1 MSRDAK
7 RLPAEKARRY
17 DELRDAAGQVRAV
30 WKPLAE
36 AVAKMSPAEYA
47 RRHDAAQGMLSD
59 NGVTY
64 NVYDE
69 KEGQARRWRLDILPF
84 VIAADEWAVI
94 EAGVVQRARLANA
107 LLADIYGPQRLISG
121 GYLPP
126 HIVLGH
132 PQFLRPLVG
141 FEPPGGVHVHSYSV
155 DLARTPDGSWRV
167 MASRADAVSGIGYAL
182 ENRIVVG
189 QVFSD
194 LFSDMRV
201 QRLAEFFQAH
211 REAVQALAG
220 PGRAVLLSPGPH
232 NEAYFEHAFLA
243 HYLDLT
249 LVEGDDL
256 AVHDDRV
263 YLKTLRGLDQVS
275 VIFRRVDSDFCDP
288 LELRADSALGV
299 PGLLQAVRAKTVVLA
314 NALGGSV
321 VESPALDAYM
331 HGAAKA
337 LLGEELL
344 IPDIPTV
351 WCGTAWGR
359 EEALSRLDQGI
370 VRGAFDSRP
379 LFSRRST
386 ARLGR
391 DLTAAERHALKADLA
406 RRGATLVTQD
416 IVPPGGAPI
425 FANGQFTT
433 KPVTL
438 RIFAAWTKQGYQI
451 MPGGLARVADDETV
465 KSLSQQSGALSK
477 DVWIPSPG
485 PVSTFSLLRQTKED
499 VAIQRTGN
507 SPPSRAMDN
516 LFWLG
521 RYSERADNLGRI
533 LRTIVQRRGEGA
545 AIAGDAAMQTFLCDL
560 IQSVVPGK
568 LPRQDEHWLVSTLRT
583 LIYDRATQDGLPQLL
598 SRVRQTAW
606 SARDRLSLDTWQT
619 IHLMTEPEVLRAS
632 GRAFDS
638 AEALSRLD
646 MLVRRGAAFAGH
658 CAENMTRGPNW
669 LFTDLGRRI
678 ERSLHLAWLVGQVT
692 APSALSESER
702 LRIAL
707 EISSSVMTYR
717 SRYLNTYHLA
727 PLLDLL
733 LLDDSNPRSV
743 AFQLAAAERALEE
756 LERITPK
763 GQGTAAVFYAR
774 AVRKATERDGILDE
788 IARDPTALHAHLGR
802 IETGVAGISDAIT
815 DAYFRHAV
823 RHRTGSEKREE

>member
-1 MSRDAK
+1 MSS
-7 RLPAEKARRY
+7 EKKPVERRQRGY
-17 DELRDAAGQVRAV
+17 DELRDESGEVREA

-36 AVAKMSPAEYA
+36 AVVKMSPAEYA
-47 RRHDAAQGMLSD
+47 RRHDVAQRLLSD

-69 KEGQARRWRLDILPF
+69 NEGHARRWRLDILPF
-84 VIAADEWAVI
+84 VLAPEEWAKI
-94 EAGVVQRARLANA
+94 EAGVIQRARLANA
-107 LLADIYGPQRLISG
+107 LAADIYGPQRLIME

-126 HIVLGH
+126 HIVYGH

-141 FEPPGGVHVHSYSV
+141 FEPPGGVFVHSYSV
-155 DLARTPDGSWRV
+155 DLARVADGSWKV

-189 QVFSD
+189 QVFAD
-194 LFSDMRV
+194 LFADMRV

-211 REAVQALAG
+211 REAVQSLAG
-220 PGRAVLLSPGPH
+220 QGRAVLLSPGPH

-256 AVHDDRV
+256 VVHDDRV
-263 YLKTLRGLDQVS
+263 YLKTLRGLDQVA

-288 LELRADSALGV
+288 LELRGDSALGV
-299 PGLLQAVRAKTVVLA
+299 PGLLQAVRAKNVVLA

-331 HGAAKA
+331 HGAAEA

-344 IPDIPTV
+344 IPDIPTI
-351 WCGTAWGR
+351 WCGTEWGR
-359 EEALSRLDQGI
+359 EEALSRLEHGI
-370 VRGAFDSRP
+370 LRGAFDSRP
-379 LFSRRST
+379 LFSRRSS
-386 ARLGR
+386 AKLGR
-391 DLTAAERHALKADLA
+391 DLTPAETIALKARLE

-416 IVPPGGAPI
+416 IVPPGDAPI
-425 FANGQFTT
+425 FADGTFTT
-433 KPVTL
+433 KPVTV
-438 RIFAAWTKQGYQI
+438 RVFAAWTKNGYQI
-451 MPGGLARVADDETV
+451 MPGGLARVSDDDSI
-465 KSLSQQSGALSK
+465 KSLSLQSGALSK
-477 DVWIPSPG
+477 DVWIPTTG

-499 VAIQRTGN
+499 VAVQRTGN

-521 RYSERADNLGRI
+521 RYSERADNLGRT
-533 LRTIVQRRGEGA
+533 LRTIVQRRGEG
-545 AIAGDAAMQTFLCDL
+545 GDGAMQSFLCDFL
-560 IQSVVPGK
+560 QAVVPAK
-568 LPRQDEHWLVSTLRT
+568 LPRNDAQWLLTTLRA
-583 LIYDRATQDGLPQLL
+583 LIADRAAPDSLPQLL
-598 SRVRQTAW
+598 SRVRRTAW
-606 SARDRLSLDTWQT
+606 SARDRLSLETWQT
-619 IHLMTEPEVLRAS
+619 IYLMTEPDMLPSS
-632 GRAFDS
+632 GQIFGS
-638 AEALSRLD
+638 AEALTCLD
-646 MLVRRGAAFAGH
+646 RLVRHSAAFAGH

-678 ERSLHLAWLVGQVT
+678 ERSLHLAWLVGQIT
-692 APSALSESER
+692 ASAALSESER

-717 SRYLNTYHLA
+717 SRYLNAYHLA

-743 AFQLAAAERALEE
+743 AFQLAAAERSLEE

-763 GQGTAAVFYAR
+763 GQGTAAVLYAR
-774 AVRKATERDGILDE
+774 ALRKTTEQEGILAE
-788 IARDPTALHAHLGR
+788 IADSPTALSAHLER
-802 IETGVAGISDAIT
+802 LSAGVAGLSDAIT
-815 DAYFRHAV
+815 DAYFRHAI
-823 RHRTGSEKREE
+823 RHRTGGEKRED

>member
-1 MSRDAK
+1 MSGDKK
-7 RLPAEKARRY
+7 RPSAEQRRY
-17 DELRDAAGQVRAV
+17 DELRDADGEVRTA

-47 RRHDAAQGMLSD
+47 HRHDAAQRMLSD

-69 KEGQARRWRLDILPF
+69 KEGQSRRWRLDILPF
-84 VIAADEWAVI
+84 VIAPEEWAKI
-94 EAGVVQRARLANA
+94 EAGVIQRARLANA
-107 LLADIYGPQRLISG
+107 LAADIYGPQRLITE

-126 HIVLGH
+126 HIVYGH

-155 DLARTPDGSWRV
+155 DLSRRADGSWVV

-189 QVFSD
+189 QVFAD
-194 LFSDMRV
+194 LFADMRV
-201 QRLAEFFQAH
+201 QRLAEFFLAH
-211 REAVQALAG
+211 REAVQSLAG
-220 PGRAVLLSPGPH
+220 EGRAVLLSPGPH

-256 AVHDDRV
+256 VVHDDRV
-263 YLKTLRGLDQVS
+263 YLKTLRGLDQVA

-299 PGLLQAVRAKTVVLA
+299 PGLLQAVRAKNVVLA

-331 HGAAKA
+331 HGAAEA

-344 IPDIPTV
+344 IPDIPTI
-351 WCGTAWGR
+351 WCGTEWGR
-359 EEALSRLDQGI
+359 EEALSRLSEGV

-386 ARLGR
+386 AKLGR
-391 DLTAAERHALKADLA
+391 ELTPVELRALKARLA
-406 RRGATLVTQD
+406 RRGATMVTQD
-416 IVPPGGAPI
+416 IVPPGAAPI
-425 FANGQFTT
+425 FADGSFNTR
-433 KPVTL
+433 PVTL
-438 RIFAAWTKQGYQI
+438 RVFAAWTKQGYQI
-451 MPGGLARVADDETV
+451 MPGGLARVSDDDSI
-465 KSLSQQSGALSK
+465 KSLSLQSGALSK
-477 DVWIPSPG
+477 DVWIPTTG
-485 PVSTFSLLRQTKED
+485 PISTFSLLRQTKED

-533 LRTIVQRRGEGA
+533 LRTIVARRGEGA
-545 AIAGDAAMQTFLCDL
+545 GGGDGAMQSFLCEL
-560 IQSVVPGK
+560 IQSVAPGK
-568 LPRQDEHWLVSTLRT
+568 LPRNDAPWLLASLRR
-583 LIYDRATQDGLPQLL
+583 LIADRASPDSLPQLL
-598 SRVRQTAW
+598 SRVRRTAW
-606 SARDRLSLDTWQT
+606 SARDRLSLETWQT
-619 IHLMTEPEVLRAS
+619 IYLMSEPEMLPSS
-632 GRAFDS
+632 GQIFGS
-638 AEALSRLD
+638 AEALTCLD
-646 MLVRRGAAFAGH
+646 RLVRHGAAFAGH

-678 ERSLHLAWLVGQVT
+678 ERSQHLAWLVGQIT
-692 APSALSESER
+692 APASLAETER

-763 GQGTAAVFYAR
+763 GQGTAAVLYAR
-774 AVRKATERDGILDE
+774 ALRKVTEQDGILAN
-788 IARDPTALHAHLGR
+788 IAGDPAALRTHLER
-802 IETGVAGISDAIT
+802 IAAGVAGLSDAIT

-823 RHRTGSEKREE
+823 RHRTGSEKRED